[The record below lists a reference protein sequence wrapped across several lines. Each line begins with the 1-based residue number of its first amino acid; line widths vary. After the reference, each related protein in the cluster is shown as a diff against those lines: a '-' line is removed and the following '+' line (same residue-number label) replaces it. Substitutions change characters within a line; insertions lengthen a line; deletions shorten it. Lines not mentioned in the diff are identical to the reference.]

1 MSQQLCNRTATMSI
15 RGNIGS
21 ITDGYERRKLYRCG
35 WKMDVSPQ
43 VKTSM
48 KKVVENHG
56 WWWSWRQKETRL
68 FWTGMGSQ
76 KRGNE
81 SWGNHGSVLWRLEVH
96 LKMYDAKR
104 EGKKKHNQI
113 CGPPTMFL
121 AFKISYLLFSNLTH
135 KTETGRRLV
144 IATLLDQSTVWIAN
158 GKQAC

>member
-1 MSQQLCNRTATMSI
+1 
-15 RGNIGS
+15 
-21 ITDGYERRKLYRCG
+21 
-35 WKMDVSPQ
+35 
-43 VKTSM
+43 
-48 KKVVENHG
+48 
-56 WWWSWRQKETRL
+56 
-68 FWTGMGSQ
+68 
-76 KRGNE
+76 
-81 SWGNHGSVLWRLEVH
+81 
-96 LKMYDAKR
+96 MYDAKR